1 MDIKATDV
9 KALRDKTGAGM
20 MDCKKALVE
29 CNGDADA
36 AEKLLKEKGL
46 AALEKR
52 AGRATS
58 EGKIF
63 IAANDKKAVIC
74 ELTCETDFVSNNSDF
89 VAIGHDIVNT
99 ALTKGYNAPNDEL
112 TSKLTDLA
120 TKIREN
126 MTLKRLEAVDIAP
139 TNVFAKY
146 IHSDGKTG
154 VIVLLNT
161 DNASAVSNAD
171 VKQFAYDCCLH
182 IAAFL
187 PAFVSK
193 DDVDQ
198 KYIAEQTEIF
208 KARLDQDEKMA
219 GKPENVKA
227 GILQGQIKKHLAQI
241 CFMDQAFVK
250 DDKVT
255 VAAKLD
261 QVAKA
266 AGCKLSIAKVITYQ
280 LGA

>member
-1 MDIKATDV
+1 MDIKASDV
-9 KALRDKTGAGM
+9 KALREITGAGM
-20 MDCKKALVE
+20 MECKKALVE
-29 CNGDADA
+29 CNGDAAA

-63 IAANDKKAVIC
+63 ITSNDKNAVIC
-74 ELTCETDFVSNNSDF
+74 ELTCETDFVAKNADF
-89 VAIGHDIVNT
+89 IAIGEDIAKT
-99 ALTKGYNAPNDEL
+99 ALDKGYNAPNEEL
-112 TSKLTDLA
+112 NGKLTDLA

-126 MTLKRLEAVDIAP
+126 MSLRRLESVEIADD
-139 TNVFAKY
+139 TAYAKY

-154 VIVLLNT
+154 VIVLVKAE
-161 DNASAVSNAD
+161 DPAAAQNAE
-171 VKQFAYDCCLH
+171 VKEFAYDCCLH

-187 PAFVSK
+187 PAYISK
-193 DDVDQ
+193 DDVDE

-208 KARLDQDEKMA
+208 TAQLEQDEKSK

-227 GILQGQIKKHLAQI
+227 GIIQGKVKKHLASI
-241 CFMDQAFVK
+241 CFLEQPFVK
-250 DDKVT
+250 DDKVS
-255 VAAKLD
+255 VAAKMD
-261 QVAKA
+261 SVAKA
-266 AGCKLSIAKVITYQ
+266 AGTKLSLAKVITFQ